1 MFPLRH
7 LTLVALVRLVRLAAL
22 AALALLV
29 APRAMQA
36 QRALGIG
43 DDASTLSAG
52 VLRITAGVLWDRAN
66 ERYDADGKLRA
77 LGGASSTM
85 SWNGRY
91 DARLGAAN
99 PLVSTLSGLT
109 GFDAS
114 LGVLAMARRDAT
126 VDAPVE
132 LEFGATSHLTVG
144 VRFRVASHAIEPAVT
159 INPAR
164 IEGTMGFNP
173 AWSNSAARDLDAQL
187 LEQFDSATAQTT
199 RRIAQCQSL
208 PATSGCAPILA
219 GLGAA
224 QALVAGAGAF
234 AAALNQLYGG
244 RAGASGLPFV
254 PVSSSAAHQAIAQR
268 VLGFRDQFAAFG
280 NGAIGTQGPAGG
292 ALFSLSDISRLL
304 TDSLYGYQLRPLRAV
319 HAYGPGELAAH
330 VKLRLFQTIAS
341 DTGIIRGF
349 AVRQS
354 AGATLR
360 LNGGTTPAADEVFA
374 PTTGEG
380 AKGFAVQSFTD
391 LWYGNR
397 YSASIVIG
405 FDQSQA
411 EEFAFRLPGADMPSV
426 GGVPFPLVMAD
437 REVTLSRTPGTRFD
451 ISVTPRVSV
460 TRNIWIGGSFCRSQ
474 QAADSWR
481 LSASPTGSSALATD
495 AQTWAAGTDWVEHRL
510 GLGGTYSTVEAAKA
524 GRAHFAYDVTYQHQ
538 QTSAGIGWRVPRI
551 TRDVVS
557 VRWYARLWGR

>member
-7 LTLVALVRLVRLAAL
+7 FTLVALAAL

-29 APRAMQA
+29 APRATQA
-36 QRALGIG
+36 QRVLGIG

-52 VLRITAGVLWDRAN
+52 VLRITAGALWDRAN

-77 LGGASSTM
+77 LGAASSTT

-114 LGVLAMARRDAT
+114 LGALAMARRDAT

-132 LEFGATSHLTVG
+132 LEFGATSRLTVG

-187 LEQFDSATAQTT
+187 LAQFDSATAQTA
-199 RRIAQCQSL
+199 RRIAQCPRISSPSGVPRFSS
-208 PATSGCAPILA
+208 PASAPHRS
-219 GLGAA
+219 
-224 QALVAGAGAF
+224 LVAGAGAF

-280 NGAIGTQGPAGG
+280 NGAIGTQGSGRRC
-292 ALFSLSDISRLL
+292 AL
-304 TDSLYGYQLRPLRAV
+304 
-319 HAYGPGELAAH
+319 LAHRHQPIAH
-330 VKLRLFQTIAS
+330 R
-341 DTGIIRGF
+341 F
-349 AVRQS
+349 AVR
-354 AGATLR
+354 L
-360 LNGGTTPAADEVFA
+360 PAAPAARGACVRSGR
-374 PTTGEG
+374 TGR
-380 AKGFAVQSFTD
+380 A
-391 LWYGNR
+391 R
-397 YSASIVIG
+397 
-405 FDQSQA
+405 
-411 EEFAFRLPGADMPSV
+411 
-426 GGVPFPLVMAD
+426 
-437 REVTLSRTPGTRFD
+437 
-451 ISVTPRVSV
+451 
-460 TRNIWIGGSFCRSQ
+460 
-474 QAADSWR
+474 
-481 LSASPTGSSALATD
+481 
-495 AQTWAAGTDWVEHRL
+495 
-510 GLGGTYSTVEAAKA
+510 EAA
-524 GRAHFAYDVTYQHQ
+524 T
-538 QTSAGIGWRVPRI
+538 VPDHRQ
-551 TRDVVS
+551 
-557 VRWYARLWGR
+557 

>member
-1 MFPLRH
+1 MFPTRH
-7 LTLVALVRLVRLAAL
+7 LTL
-22 AALALLV
+22 AALALLI
-29 APRAMQA
+29 ALRPTQA

-43 DDASTLSAG
+43 DDASTLPAG
-52 VLRITAGVLWDRAN
+52 VLRITAGALWDRAN

-77 LGGASSTM
+77 LGAAASTT

-114 LGVLAMARRDAT
+114 LGVLAIARRDAS
-126 VDAPVE
+126 VDAPVGM
-132 LEFGATSHLTVG
+132 EFGVMSRLTVG
-144 VRFRVASHAIEPAVT
+144 LRLRAASHAIEPAVS

-173 AWSNSAARDLDAQL
+173 AWNNSAAHDRNAQL
-187 LEQFDSATAQTT
+187 VAQFDSAAVQTT

-219 GLGAA
+219 GLTAA

-244 RAGASGLPFV
+244 RAGSGGLPFV
-254 PVSSSAAHQAIAQR
+254 PVSSGAAHQAITQR
-268 VLGFRDQFAAFG
+268 VLGFRDQFAALG
-280 NGAIGTQGPAGG
+280 NSAIGAQGPAGS
-292 ALFSLSDISRLL
+292 ALFSPTDINRLL
-304 TDSLYGYQLRPLRAV
+304 TDSLYGYRLRPLRTV
-319 HAYGPGELAAH
+319 HAYSPGELAAH
-330 VKLRLFQTIAS
+330 VKLRLFQTIAN
-341 DTGIIRGF
+341 DTGSIRGF

-360 LNGGTTPAADEVFA
+360 LNGGNAPAADEVFA

-380 AKGFAVQSFTD
+380 ARGFGVQSFTD

-397 YSASIVIG
+397 YSASVVIG
-405 FDQSQA
+405 FDQSLA

-426 GGVPFPLVMAD
+426 GGAPFPMVPAD
-437 REVTLSRTPGTRFD
+437 REVTLSRTPGSRLD
-451 ISVTPRVSV
+451 ISVTPRVAV
-460 TRNIWIGGSFCRSQ
+460 TRNIWIGGSFYRSQ
-474 QAADSWR
+474 QSADSWR
-481 LSASPTGSSALATD
+481 LTASPAGAATLGAD
-495 AQTWAAGTDWVEHRL
+495 AQSWAAGTDWVEHRL
-510 GLGGTYSTVEAAKA
+510 GLGGTYSTVEAARA
-524 GRAHFAYDVTYQHQ
+524 GHARFAFDVTYQHQ
-538 QTSAGIGWRVPRI
+538 QTSAGHGWRVPSI

-557 VRWYARLWGR
+557 VRWYSRLWGR